1 MDSIDAW
8 EAPGFTLVAR
18 RNNSLSAYGRRVV
31 IGSLV
36 AVSLTISLG
45 FVALGAW
52 PVLPFWGLEMLG
64 LYVAFHI
71 VGRHADDFERISIR
85 GDRVLIEKSEARRR
99 TAYEFNRHW
108 ARLIVQPAGGGRH
121 ARVTLR
127 SHGEEVEFGC
137 HLTDDQRLEAAR
149 ALRNELTSC

>member
-1 MDSIDAW
+1 MNSIDAW
-8 EAPGFTLVAR
+8 ESPGFTLVAR
-18 RNNSLSAYGRRVV
+18 RNNSLSASGRRLVV
-31 IGSLV
+31 GSLV

-71 VGRHADDFERISIR
+71 AGRHADDYERISIR
-85 GDRVLIEKSEARRR
+85 GDQVLIEKSEARRQ
-99 TAYEFNRHW
+99 TAYEFNRRW
-108 ARLIVQPAGGGRH
+108 ARLVVQPAAAGRH
-121 ARVTLR
+121 ARVALR
-127 SHGEEVEFGC
+127 SHGREVEFGQ

-149 ALRNELTSC
+149 ALRHELTNG